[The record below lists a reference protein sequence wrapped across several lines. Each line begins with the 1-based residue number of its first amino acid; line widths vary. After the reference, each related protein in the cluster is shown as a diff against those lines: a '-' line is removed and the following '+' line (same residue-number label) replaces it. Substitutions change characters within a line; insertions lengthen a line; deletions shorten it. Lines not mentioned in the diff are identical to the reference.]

1 MLYKLIV
8 ALVVA
13 QAAAFGVPAAAA
25 GLTAGRASSVS
36 MAEASWRRSFSGRAA
51 DCAAPGGLSGAGSG
65 GVSAAAPSGAM
76 SVAQAC
82 TFMASNPGVSFAAKK
97 EFLLE
102 KGVTEFV
109 IAEAAC
115 TATDTTLVL

>member
-1 MLYKLIV
+1 MLYKAV
-8 ALVVA
+8 VAALVA
-13 QAAAFGVPAAAA
+13 QVAAFSAPPTAVPTSSSRAA
-25 GLTAGRASSVS
+25 VS